1 MKHISRALLR
11 AALLLG
17 GAAAQAQGTTV
28 YRCPGPP
35 VLYTDAIS
43 LQQARA
49 RGCQPVDAAPVTIP
63 GTRAHAAPR
72 PAPSLGPSAAAASA
86 PAASG
91 AAPVVARPA
100 ERVTAPQQ
108 RERDNDARAI
118 LQAEL
123 QREQARLQQ
132 LLAEYNDGQPERLGH
147 ERNHQRY
154 LDRVAALKA
163 SIERSSA
170 DIAALQ
176 RELARL
182 SPRP

>member
-1 MKHISRALLR
+1 MKHISQALLR

-17 GAAAQAQGTTV
+17 GVAAQAQGTTV

-35 VLYTDAIS
+35 VLYTDAVS
-43 LQQARA
+43 AQQAGA
-49 RGCQPVDAAPVTIP
+49 RGCQPVDATPVTVQ
-63 GTRAHAAPR
+63 GTRPHAAAKT
-72 PAPSLGPSAAAASA
+72 APAASA
-86 PAASG
+86 PAA
-91 AAPVVARPA
+91 VVARPG
-100 ERVTAPQQ
+100 ERVAAPQQ
-108 RERDNDARAI
+108 RERDSDARAI

-123 QREQARLQQ
+123 QREQTRLQQ

-147 ERNHQRY
+147 ERNNQRY

-182 SPRP
+182 SRP

>member
-1 MKHISRALLR
+1 MKHISRALLH
-11 AALLLG
+11 AALLLS
-17 GAAAQAQGTTV
+17 GAAAQAQGSSTV

-35 VLYTDAIS
+35 ILYTDAVS
-43 LQQARA
+43 AQQARA
-49 RGCQPVDAAPVTIP
+49 RGCQAVDASPVTIS
-63 GTRAHAAPR
+63 GTRPHAASRATP
-72 PAPSLGPSAAAASA
+72 PAAGAASA
-86 PAASG
+86 TAASG
-91 AAPVVARPA
+91 PAPVVARPA
-100 ERVTAPQQ
+100 ERVTVPQQ

-147 ERNHQRY
+147 ERNNQRY

-182 SPRP
+182 SRP

>member
-1 MKHISRALLR
+1 MKHTSRALLH
-11 AALLLG
+11 AALLLS
-17 GAAAQAQGTTV
+17 GAAAQAQGSTTV

-35 VLYTDAIS
+35 ILYTDAIS
-43 LQQARA
+43 AQQARA
-49 RGCQPVDAAPVTIP
+49 RGCQAVDASPVTIS
-63 GTRAHAAPR
+63 GTRPHAASRATP
-72 PAPSLGPSAAAASA
+72 PATGVASATAAAAS
-86 PAASG
+86 G
-91 AAPVVARPA
+91 TAPVVARPA

-123 QREQARLQQ
+123 QREQTRLQQ

-147 ERNHQRY
+147 ERNNQRY

-182 SPRP
+182 SRP